1 MRVSSLAR
9 GGALLLILAAP
20 LAAQRQGGR
29 AFTPEDWY
37 RLTWVGSPALSPDGK
52 LVAFTVTTIDT
63 AKNSRHSEIW
73 LQAVAGGEPRRL
85 TAPAFES
92 SNPRWARDGR
102 TLLFTSDRPGGA
114 RNNTW
119 AIRIDQGGEA
129 FVPDSALAAPEPAQ
143 AAGPRNGA
151 FTVTARAPRAAQGQG
166 GRQGGAQPGG
176 AQRPGGGAARG
187 ADSAAARHAAMP
199 PMSRP
204 APNAITRPLDPAR
217 FDGFHITDTR
227 YKANGTGWIPST
239 GRAQGPG
246 GGSGGGQGGAGSAP
260 AQLFLARPGK
270 DTVQLTSTAYSHRS
284 PTVSPDGKWIIFSA
298 DAGLRPDSVVTAER
312 DSIAKLPH
320 DRARDEADRND
331 SDLYILSVAD
341 CEKGQQNCRPRRIE
355 HSGAESN
362 VIWSPDSRR
371 IAFVSRPSRYRAS
384 RLFVAPADGGSAP
397 VDVQG
402 DWQYEATGLEW
413 QDANTIRFRATTGG
427 ASGIHQVDLRS
438 RRVTPVLAGRRQ
450 ISGIQID
457 SAKSRIVYVATS
469 QDRPTE
475 LFVSD
480 IDGGNERQLTSFN
493 AKLNGEI
500 AWSSSERF
508 TYRSVDDLEIEAW
521 LMKPHGYEEGKKYPM
536 VVYIHGGPHS
546 AYGEQ
551 WFDEFQNLAGAGMF
565 VLFTNPRGSSGTNAS
580 FTHASRG
587 DWGGKDYL
595 DIMKAVDIVAQ
606 RPDVDS
612 TRMGVTGGSYGGFMT
627 AWITTKTDRFKAAQ
641 ADRMISDWTSWWGTS
656 DAQSLTNDEFFGRP
670 WENQAMYDSLSPIR
684 FVKNVRTPTLIVQSE
699 EDHRTPM
706 VGAEMWYMSLKTLN
720 VPAEFIRYPRSNH
733 DLSRTG
739 EPWLLVDR
747 LGRLRQW
754 FSHWLSEGGPPATA
768 STGSR
773 VD

>member
-1 MRVSSLAR
+1 M
-9 GGALLLILAAP
+9 
-20 LAAQRQGGR
+20 AAQQGR

-37 RLTWVGSPALSPDGK
+37 RLNWVGSPALSPDGK

-73 LQAVAGGEPRRL
+73 LQSVTGGDARRL

-102 TLLFTSDRPGGA
+102 TLLFTSDRPGSG

-119 AIRIDQGGEA
+119 ALRVDQVGEA
-129 FVPDSALAAPEPAQ
+129 FVPDSALAAPAPAQ
-143 AAGPRNGA
+143 APGPKNGA
-151 FTVTARAPRAAQGQG
+151 FTVTARAPRAAPGAG
-166 GRQGGAQPGG
+166 ARQGGGQPGGPGG
-176 AQRPGGGAARG
+176 AQRPGGGG
-187 ADSAAARHAAMP
+187 AAAPRGGDSTAALYANMA
-199 PMSRP
+199 PMARP
-204 APNAITRPLDPAR
+204 ASNAITRPLDPAR

-239 GRAQGPG
+239 GRAQGQGGPG
-246 GGSGGGQGGAGSAP
+246 GGGGFGGGQGGAGSAP
-260 AQLFLARPGK
+260 TQLFLARAGK
-270 DTVQLTSTAYSHRS
+270 DTVQLTATRYSHRT
-284 PTVSPDGKWIIFSA
+284 PTVSPDGRWIIFSA
-298 DAGLRPDSVVTAER
+298 DADLRADSVVTAER
-312 DSIAKLPH
+312 DSLAKLPH

-331 SDLYILSVAD
+331 SDLYIVSVAA
-341 CEKGQQNCRPRRIE
+341 CERGPESCTPRKIE
-355 HSGAESN
+355 NFGAESN
-362 VIWSPDSRR
+362 VIWSPDSKR
-371 IAFVSRPSRYRAS
+371 IAFVSRPSRYKAS
-384 RLFVAPADGGSAP
+384 RLMITP
-397 VDVQG
+397 VDGSSVAADIQG

-413 QDANTIRFRATTGG
+413 RDANTIRFRAATGG
-427 ASGIHQVDLRS
+427 SNGIQQIDLRT
-438 RRVTPVLAGRRQ
+438 RRITPVLAGRRQ
-450 ISGIQID
+450 ISGIQVD
-457 SAKSRIVYVATS
+457 SVNSRMVYVATS
-469 QDRPTE
+469 QNLPTE

-480 IDGGNERQLTSFN
+480 INGGNERQLTSFN
-493 AKLNGEI
+493 AKLNEEI
-500 AWSSSERF
+500 AWAESERF
-508 TYRSVDDLEIEAW
+508 TYKSVDDFEVEAW
-521 LMKPHGYEEGKKYPM
+521 LMKPHGYEAGKKYPM

-546 AYGEQ
+546 AYGEG

-565 VLFTNPRGSSGTNAS
+565 VLFTNPRGSTGTNAT

-670 WENQAMYDSLSPIR
+670 WENPVMYDTLSPIR
-684 FVKNVRTPTLIVQSE
+684 FVQNVKTPTLIVQSE

-706 VGAEMWYMSLKTLN
+706 VGAEMWYMALKTQN

-754 FSHWLSEGGPPATA
+754 FGHWLAEPAA
-768 STGSR
+768 K
-773 VD
+773 